1 MELQIVTAMT
11 NETGNLSSD
20 TTLSETFEKL
30 VQQQLDLLKIAA
42 NSAALIAE
50 LIGKASP
57 DLFANILNTVNQIL
71 QGILS
76 AFTAKNSEKESRVTR
91 LQ

>member
-1 MELQIVTAMT
+1 MELPIITAMT
-11 NETGNLSSD
+11 SETSNLSID
-20 TTLSETFEKL
+20 TTLSETLEKL

-50 LIGKASP
+50 FIGKASP

-71 QGILS
+71 QGILT
-76 AFTAKNSEKESRVTR
+76 AFTAKNSEKESRVTQ

>member
-1 MELQIVTAMT
+1 MT
-11 NETGNLSSD
+11 NETSILTSD
-20 TTLSETFEKL
+20 TTLSETLEKL
-30 VQQQLDLLKIAA
+30 VQQQLDLLKIPA
-42 NSAALIAE
+42 NSAALLAE
-50 LIGKASP
+50 FIGKASP

-71 QGILS
+71 QGILT